1 MGKSGRRGLWGGV
14 RGGRGRKPGGGACV
28 AWRRGLAGA
37 LSLLRQR
44 GRACGWGGARKPGGG
59 ARGWRIPGGGG
70 RGGGGWPLRH
80 PRAGEKRGREW
91 GRGRGGCINRGTG
104 LA

>member
-1 MGKSGRRGLWGGV
+1 MGKSGRRGLWVGV
-14 RGGRGRKPGGGACV
+14 RAGRGRKPGGGACV

-59 ARGWRIPGGGG
+59 ARGWRIPGGGDWG
-70 RGGGGWPLRH
+70 WERCPSCTPRHAHRGGGHAG
-80 PRAGEKRGREW
+80 RAGRG
-91 GRGRGGCINRGTG
+91 
-104 LA
+104 A